1 MKKSFLKVSVVLH
14 KRIDELCKEFKL
26 PAILQNYQALADK
39 AVEESFSFSE
49 YLLSLLESESKQRAF
64 RGKAMT
70 LKTAGFQT
78 DYRFKPSFNS

>member
-1 MKKSFLKVSVVLH
+1 MLH
-14 KRIDELCKEFKL
+14 ERVEELCKEFKL
-26 PAILQNYQALADK
+26 PAILQNYQALADQAAK
-39 AVEESFSFSE
+39 ESLSFSE
-49 YLLSLLESESKQRAF
+49 YLLTLLESESKQRAF